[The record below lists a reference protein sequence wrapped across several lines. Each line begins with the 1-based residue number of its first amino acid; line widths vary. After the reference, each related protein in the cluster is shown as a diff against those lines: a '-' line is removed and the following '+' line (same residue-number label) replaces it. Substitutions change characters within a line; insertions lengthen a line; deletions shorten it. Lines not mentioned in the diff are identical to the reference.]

1 MVYLPFLGYNG
12 WAYTIGH
19 KQCYHCEKELIKC
32 NTLRAFYKG
41 RPMGV
46 SVRVFIIEEDDTVHK
61 LSHAAF
67 ERLTRQDP
75 KEYLPKYAGQKVRYV
90 LIAVQMKNRK
100 PVDILHTEESFF
112 NFDTTCRLDFS
123 DRNEMIE
130 LVYDSLPPIEI
141 NRPKEK
147 IVDARHHF
155 AKKKYKRKFTWKPT
169 PQIAETIVGMIF
181 GKSR

>member
-1 MVYLPFLGYNG
+1 
-12 WAYTIGH
+12 
-19 KQCYHCEKELIKC
+19 
-32 NTLRAFYKG
+32 
-41 RPMGV
+41 MGV
-46 SVRVFIIEEDDTVHK
+46 SARIFIIEEDDSVHK

-67 ERLTRQDP
+67 ERLIRQDP
-75 KEYLPKYAGQKVRYV
+75 KECLTKYADQKVRYA

-112 NFDTTCRLDFS
+112 NFDSNGRLDFS

-130 LVYDSLPPIEI
+130 LVFDSLPPIGEEQL
-141 NRPKEK
+141 KEK

-169 PQIAETIVGMIF
+169 PQIAETIVEMIF
-181 GKSR
+181 GKSK

>member
-1 MVYLPFLGYNG
+1 
-12 WAYTIGH
+12 
-19 KQCYHCEKELIKC
+19 
-32 NTLRAFYKG
+32 
-41 RPMGV
+41 MGI
-46 SVRVFIIEEDDTVHK
+46 SVRIFIVEENDTVHK

-67 ERLTRQDP
+67 ERLIRQDP
-75 KEYLPKYAGQKVRYV
+75 KECLPEYAGKKVRYA

-112 NFDTTCRLDFS
+112 NFDSNGRLDFS

-130 LVYDSLPPIEI
+130 LVYDSLPRIGK
-141 NRPKEK
+141 NRHNEK
-147 IVDARHHF
+147 IVDAKHHF

-181 GKSR
+181 GKSK

>member
-1 MVYLPFLGYNG
+1 
-12 WAYTIGH
+12 
-19 KQCYHCEKELIKC
+19 
-32 NTLRAFYKG
+32 
-41 RPMGV
+41 MGI

-61 LSHAAF
+61 ITHAAF
-67 ERLTRQDP
+67 ERLIGQDP
-75 KEYLPKYAGQKVRYV
+75 RECLPKYAGKKARYA

-100 PVDILHTEESFF
+100 PIDILHTEESFF
-112 NFDTTCRLDFS
+112 NFDSNGRLDFS

-130 LVYDSLPPIEI
+130 LVYDSLPPIGN
-141 NRPKEK
+141 NRSKEN

-181 GKSR
+181 GKLK

>member
-1 MVYLPFLGYNG
+1 
-12 WAYTIGH
+12 
-19 KQCYHCEKELIKC
+19 
-32 NTLRAFYKG
+32 
-41 RPMGV
+41 MGV

-75 KEYLPKYAGQKVRYV
+75 NEFLPKYTGQKVRYA

-112 NFDTTCRLDFS
+112 TFDSNGRLDFA
-123 DRNEMIE
+123 DREEMIK
-130 LVYDSLPPIEI
+130 LVFGRLTPI
-141 NRPKEK
+141 NKNQPKK
-147 IVDARHHF
+147 KVVDARHHF
-155 AKKKYKRKFTWKPT
+155 AKKKYKSKFTWDPT

-181 GKSR
+181 GKLR